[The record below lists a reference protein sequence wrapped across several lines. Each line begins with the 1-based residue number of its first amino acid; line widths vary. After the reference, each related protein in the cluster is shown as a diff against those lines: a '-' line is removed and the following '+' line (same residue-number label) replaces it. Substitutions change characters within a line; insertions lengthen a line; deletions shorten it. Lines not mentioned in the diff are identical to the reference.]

1 LAAKCQNAE
10 LTGMAKIKLFAVIDV
25 GSHEIQ
31 MVIAEIGKTEPPRM
45 VERVRRTLAI
55 GTDTYM
61 QGKITQPVLNEC
73 MAVLSDFVDVLKSYH
88 IGACRVVAT
97 SAFREAQNASFAI
110 DQVKRGSGL
119 QIQILS
125 NAEEQ
130 YFHIL
135 AATSQMPAFPN
146 MIQEGMLLVNIGSGS
161 IQLTVYSKGEQV
173 FSQNMLIGSLRI
185 RELLAD
191 LERRTADF
199 AGLME
204 EYISTDLNYY
214 HLLEPKGITYKN
226 LVILGGETG
235 YLKKLAGQ
243 DPDQI
248 STMSAK
254 QFSQLYRQLVTSR
267 PIDLASGKSISVEHA
282 SLLLPSAIIIQKVIS
297 FTGAKDIIFPSAALC
312 DGMLIELA
320 QERYDFR
327 PVYDQSADIL
337 SSCRHLASRFEVDR
351 RHTEFVEKAALQI
364 FDETSRLHG
373 LPGRSRVL
381 LQAAAILH
389 DSGKYINLAK
399 HSIRSHDI
407 IRANEI
413 IGLKGS
419 EQDILAWAARMHSGR
434 SVVNERN
441 FLELSPEDQLQ
452 AIKLAALL
460 RLADA
465 LDYGH
470 KQKVGEFTVSL
481 NDSELVISVAA
492 RRDITLE
499 IWSFDNKGKLF
510 QDVFGVQPVIK
521 VKRQLA

>member
-1 LAAKCQNAE
+1 MTKV
-10 LTGMAKIKLFAVIDV
+10 KLFAVIDV

-31 MVIAEIGKTEPPRM
+31 MVIAELGKAEAPRT

-88 IGACRVVAT
+88 VAACRVVAT
-97 SAFREAQNASFAI
+97 SAFREALNAAYAV
-110 DQVKRGSGL
+110 DQVKRASGL
-119 QIQILS
+119 EIQILS

-130 YFHIL
+130 HFHIM
-135 AATSQMPAFPN
+135 AATSQMPAFRD
-146 MIQEGMLLVNIGSGS
+146 MIQDGLLLVNIGSGS
-161 IQLTVYSKGEQV
+161 IQLTVYNKGEQV

-185 RELLAD
+185 REMLAD

-214 HLLEPKGITYKN
+214 HLLEPKGIAYKN

-248 STMSAK
+248 SSLSAR
-254 QFSQLYRQLVTSR
+254 QFGQLYRQLLASR

-297 FTGAKDIIFPSAALC
+297 FTGAKDIIFPSATLC
-312 DGMLIELA
+312 DGMLIKLA
-320 QERYDFR
+320 QERYDFQA
-327 PVYDQSADIL
+327 VYDQAADVL

-351 RHTEFVEKAALQI
+351 RHTEFVEKAALRI
-364 FDETSRLHG
+364 FDETSHLHG
-373 LPGRSRVL
+373 LPERSRLL

-407 IRANEI
+407 LKANEI
-413 IGLKGS
+413 IGLQSG
-419 EQDILAWAARMHSGR
+419 EQDILAWTARMHSGK
-434 SVVNERN
+434 SAVNERN

-452 AIKLAALL
+452 SIKLAALL

-470 KQKVGEFTVSL
+470 KQKVGEFTVYL
-481 NDSELVISVAA
+481 NDSELVISVAP
-492 RRDITLE
+492 RRDMTLE
-499 IWSFDNKGKLF
+499 IWSFDNKAKLF
-510 QDVFGVQPVIK
+510 LDVFGVQPVIK
-521 VKRQLA
+521 VKRQLT